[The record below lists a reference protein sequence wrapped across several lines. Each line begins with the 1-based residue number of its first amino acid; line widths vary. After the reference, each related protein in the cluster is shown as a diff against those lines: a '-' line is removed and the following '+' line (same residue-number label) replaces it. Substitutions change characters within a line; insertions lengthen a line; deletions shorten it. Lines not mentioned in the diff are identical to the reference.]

1 MTLGMRATSGNTG
14 TTNPGGNLCL
24 IGFLALEGEG
34 EGANAVFGFNGNF
47 LGLVGVGTI
56 GLLLLLLFE
65 KPP

>member
-1 MTLGMRATSGNTG
+1 
-14 TTNPGGNLCL
+14 L